1 VNRKYALNIL
11 EAASTFFEWGKP
23 FAKPFFR
30 ENSSCVALFGGCDFS
45 AAAQAPNIS
54 RPLPGL
60 NETEESPPGH
70 VSGSCVSLER

>member
-11 EAASTFFEWGKP
+11 EAASTFFELGKP

-45 AAAQAPNIS
+45 AAAQA
-54 RPLPGL
+54 
-60 NETEESPPGH
+60 H
-70 VSGSCVSLER
+70 D

>member
-1 VNRKYALNIL
+1 LVPQASRFVRRHLKYALNIL

-45 AAAQAPNIS
+45 AAAQA
-54 RPLPGL
+54 
-60 NETEESPPGH
+60 H
-70 VSGSCVSLER
+70 D